1 MRSRNGHRPL
11 SLAICA
17 VVLAPH
23 LWADEYIISYRAV
36 IRNAVMVSESFNI
49 SRSMQKCRGIPAS
62 SVFLDANGS
71 TNLHQILSNQYETFF
86 SLMQQET
93 LHIEHHE
100 NNINTAN
107 LSHTVFTMP
116 PQCFT
121 VDINEDFA
129 KITALKEGHL

>member
-11 SLAICA
+11 PLAICA
-17 VVLAPH
+17 VILSQY

-36 IRNAVMVSESFNI
+36 IRNAVMVSESLNI

-62 SVFLDANGS
+62 SVLLDTNGS
-71 TNLHQILSNQYETFF
+71 TNLHKILSDQFEEFF
-86 SLMQQET
+86 SLMQQEA
-93 LHIEHHE
+93 LHINHHE
-100 NNINTAN
+100 KNINTAN
-107 LSHTVFTMP
+107 AGHTVFTMP

-129 KITALKEGHL
+129 RISALKEGHL